1 MVASEGLGAGRSR
14 PGGFAEGPFQPLNAS
29 NDTWTESRFR
39 GLGGLIS
46 FHVSQQSGR
55 QSVGAAGE
63 PREVTRESERNPR
76 EDVSISYSP
85 ICL

>member
-46 FHVSQQSGR
+46 F
-55 QSVGAAGE
+55 ALKPTDLAGNRWE
-63 PREVTRESERNPR
+63 PPAH
-76 EDVSISYSP
+76 
-85 ICL
+85 LGK